1 MVLAENQAIKKSPLT
16 SVHEKMEK
24 KKNLI
29 LAWKEEESRQW
40 DGKSL
45 FILRLKSLE
54 SAPKGSTNVG
64 LFQSEQNREDG
75 GWVLTDLFSS
85 GASCFCL
92 EEEMIDDAEWWWAV
106 DFWCLGRIH
115 SRYTSGQ
122 LSLLLAQMVE
132 ESCVFREAVA
142 FCNQEHD
149 YVLTL
154 QCGDYYLDMA
164 KSRGGSV
171 AFWKETV
178 QGRWF

>member
-1 MVLAENQAIKKSPLT
+1 
-16 SVHEKMEK
+16 
-24 KKNLI
+24 
-29 LAWKEEESRQW
+29 
-40 DGKSL
+40 
-45 FILRLKSLE
+45 
-54 SAPKGSTNVG
+54 
-64 LFQSEQNREDG
+64 
-75 GWVLTDLFSS
+75 
-85 GASCFCL
+85 
-92 EEEMIDDAEWWWAV
+92 
-106 DFWCLGRIH
+106 
-115 SRYTSGQ
+115 
-122 LSLLLAQMVE
+122 MVE